1 MSELVQRISAKALI
15 RYKDKF
21 LLLREGA
28 PNGTQIG
35 KHQIP
40 GGMVEIGEPFMEALL
55 REVKEETSLEVK
67 PIAPIMV
74 DGWMPVIEG
83 VKHQIIAI
91 FYLCEAES
99 DRITLS
105 HEHDK
110 YVWIKPEEVRN
121 YDVPHPVPQL
131 FAKYE
136 ELKGKNWGEL

>member
-1 MSELVQRISAKALI
+1 MSDLVQRVGAKALI

-28 PNGTQIG
+28 SNGTAIG

-40 GGMVEIGEPFMEALL
+40 GGMVELGETFMDALL
-55 REVKEETSLEVK
+55 REVKEETDLEVK

-74 DGWMPVIEG
+74 DGWMPIIEG
-83 VKHQIIAI
+83 IPHQIIAV

-99 DRITLS
+99 DKVTLS
-105 HEHDK
+105 HEHDQ
-110 YVWIKPEEVRN
+110 YIWIKLDEVKN

-131 FAKYE
+131 FTKYE
-136 ELKGKNWGEL
+136 ELKNKNWDEL